1 MDYPSLAPD
10 QIAMAGPADDAA
22 RGTREVI
29 RKFHEA
35 FDRHDPQA
43 MEDLVADDCVIEN
56 TNPAPNGARL
66 VGKAACLAN
75 WQGLASSTNAWFV
88 REEVLVVGE
97 RATVRWR
104 YCWGADGANSIRGI
118 NLMRVRGGRIVE
130 AMGYVKGT

>member
-1 MDYPSLAPD
+1 MKHPSLAPD
-10 QIAMAGPADDAA
+10 QIEILGPADSAA
-22 RGTREVI
+22 SETKDVI
-29 RKFHEA
+29 RRFHEA

-75 WQGLASSTNAWFV
+75 WQGIAGSTSAWFV

-97 RATVRWR
+97 RAVVRWR
-104 YCWGADGANSIRGI
+104 YCWGADDASSIRGI

-130 AMGYVKGT
+130 AMGYVKGK